1 MKAKTWEKREN
12 EAWNPLTVSL
22 PPKFHNG
29 IQPYFFPSFSLF
41 HFLCPQ
47 TPKRNHKQNTRFNPR
62 ATTFIP
68 QPLFSRQCTAMERRK
83 TLTMNWDG
91 LGDVDDDDAFFES
104 YNRLSTAVPQDLASS
119 SDDDDGEF
127 DDPRL
132 SFASAVSS
140 SLSRQRSISSTMDAA
155 PDYGVWMAA
164 PVSINERRKRL
175 LHGMGLDDDKEFS
188 KATPVELGHSVS
200 KHTNPVPSEKPT
212 LTSTSATPV
221 TDKHST
227 SPATVSTPPA
237 TVSTDKVSSENSS
250 LQLVIVRS
258 RSEGDIELFSIERSR
273 REDFIGKGSKQ
284 RLTRTV
290 SETAFQRPRWGTRDR
305 AVVRDSD
312 ESAESKPKSTKL
324 EDSGVRAFFL
334 IKNLDTGTEFIVNEC
349 TESGA
354 WNRLSDLQTGKQ
366 LSMEEFEKTVGKS
379 RVVNELMRRG
389 ARNES
394 LSRKLTSSSY
404 ISRSLRM
411 SKRRGAA
418 FLKNIK
424 GVASGF
430 IGERERE
437 AVAAQAAATNAA
449 AEKSQWV
456 RVRQSGKSHKEVSAL
471 HLCQEIQGHE
481 GSVWTIRF
489 SLDGRFLASA
499 GEDKVINVWEV
510 QECEVMSLR
519 PDEGSLTPIHPSLLP
534 SNDLSPLSPAAEK
547 KKKTKFGSKRGP
559 AIPEYVHVPE
569 TVFSLSDK
577 LFCTFEG
584 HSDDVLDL
592 SWSKSQ
598 VRLSHTIMF

>member
-1 MKAKTWEKREN
+1 
-12 EAWNPLTVSL
+12 
-22 PPKFHNG
+22 
-29 IQPYFFPSFSLF
+29 
-41 HFLCPQ
+41 
-47 TPKRNHKQNTRFNPR
+47 
-62 ATTFIP
+62 
-68 QPLFSRQCTAMERRK
+68 
-83 TLTMNWDG
+83 MNWDG

-104 YNRLSTAVPQDLASS
+104 YNRLSTAVPIDLASS
-119 SDDDDGEF
+119 SDDDDDDF

-132 SFASAVSS
+132 SFASAVSCAQ
-140 SLSRQRSISSTMDAA
+140 SRRRSVSPTADAA

-164 PVSINERRKRL
+164 PISISERRKRL
-175 LHGMGLDDDKEFS
+175 LHGMGLDDDKEFL
-188 KATPVELGHSVS
+188 KATSVELGHPVS
-200 KHTNPVPSEKPT
+200 QHTNPAPSEKST
-212 LTSTSATPV
+212 LSSTSTVPV
-221 TDKHST
+221 TDKPTVST
-227 SPATVSTPPA
+227 TPATVSTE
-237 TVSTDKVSSENSS
+237 KMSSQHSS
-250 LQLVIVRS
+250 LQLVLVRS

-273 REDFIGKGSKQ
+273 KEDFIGKGSKQ
-284 RLTRTV
+284 RLTRT
-290 SETAFQRPRWGTRDR
+290 STEIAFQRARPGTRNR

-312 ESAESKPKSTKL
+312 EAAESKRKSKKL

-334 IKNLDTGTEFIVNEC
+334 IKNLDTGKEFIVNEC

-366 LSMEEFEKTVGKS
+366 LTMEEFEKTVGKS

-389 ARNES
+389 ARNEG

-437 AVAAQAAATNAA
+437 AVAAQAAATAA
-449 AEKSQWV
+449 AEESQWV

-471 HLCQEIQGHE
+471 HLCQELQAHE

-499 GEDKVINVWEV
+499 GEDKVVHVWEV
-510 QECEVMSLR
+510 QEYEVMSLK
-519 PDEGSLTPIHPSLLP
+519 PDEGTLTPIHPSLHA
-534 SNDLSPLSPAAEK
+534 SNDGSPFSPAAADK
-547 KKKTKFGSKRGP
+547 KKKVKIGSKRGP
-559 AIPEYVHVPE
+559 GIPEYVHVPE

-577 LFCTFEG
+577 PFCTFQG

-598 VRLSHTIMF
+598 VRLPLSSYPFMLPAKQPKQQNGYPVFQN